1 MFGDYSEE
9 YNYGIE
15 KANGIEYLYAWL
27 DIHPNVRPVAVYQ
40 PNIEKVG

>member
-27 DIHPNVRPVAVYQ
+27 GIHPDVRAMVTKSTGMWF
-40 PNIEKVG
+40 E